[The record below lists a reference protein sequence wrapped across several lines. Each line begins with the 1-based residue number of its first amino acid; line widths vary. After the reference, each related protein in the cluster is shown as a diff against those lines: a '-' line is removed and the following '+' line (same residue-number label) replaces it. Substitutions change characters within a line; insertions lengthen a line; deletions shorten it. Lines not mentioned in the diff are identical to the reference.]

1 MIINPYFMISIYQK
15 NYRISASFISTTSSS
30 VSYFSCSDTGIDSG
44 SSDASD
50 SSASM
55 TRILVKYISCRI
67 CATFSAFKLSS
78 LPLPSGGSD

>member
-15 NYRISASFISTTSSS
+15 NYRISASFISTTSS

-78 LPLPSGGSD
+78 MLLPSGGSD